1 MTRRRAWILG
11 AGGCAAVVILGGA
24 LLVLLAA
31 QPVTPAVTT
40 VQATMARALDARFNP
55 LDPTGIFLPG
65 ETFYLSVRVEG
76 APANSMVTAR
86 WVYDGTPITQQDQ
99 ALGGSEAAYVLG
111 FELRR
116 TDALWP
122 TGNYGVELLLNGQL
136 AGEVGFVVR
145 QPG

>member
-65 ETFYLSVRVEG
+65 ETFYLSVRLEG

-99 ALGGSEAAYVLG
+99 ALGGHGQALGPGQGGADARIAADLVAAGQGEAQKG
-111 FELRR
+111 
-116 TDALWP
+116 
-122 TGNYGVELLLNGQL
+122 
-136 AGEVGFVVR
+136 
-145 QPG
+145 